1 MLPYIAYMDPM
12 GYKNHKFHKSS
23 WADSWDIPR
32 ICGNTG
38 IQRGQGTKWLNPIG
52 ALAICMAP
60 PGDSKLNSAAG
71 SVLNLAWLGLSSVS
85 TKQ

>member
-1 MLPYIAYMDPM
+1 M
-12 GYKNHKFHKSS
+12 GRFLGYPLTVETQRNSRKFREH
-23 WADSWDIPR
+23 W
-32 ICGNTG
+32 
-38 IQRGQGTKWLNPIG
+38 RGQGTKWLNPIG